1 MNGSELLRQLDQQ
14 GTQNSHFIK
23 LWRKENDFIDIEL
36 IETFRDTVKGG
47 DEFADFELLDMEQL
61 WDVVKKICADR
72 ISRQIIDNNEMI
84 VWDRVSR
91 HGIKS
96 SHKCSYSPEFLIQI
110 FDIETRGN
118 YID

>member
-1 MNGSELLRQLDQQ
+1 MTGNELMRQLDHQERKDRQ
-14 GTQNSHFIK
+14 FIK
-23 LWRKENDFIDIEL
+23 LWRKENDFVDIEL
-36 IETFRDTVKGG
+36 IETFRDNVKGG
-47 DEFADFELLDMEQL
+47 DEFADFELLTMEQL
-61 WDVVKKICADR
+61 WDVVKKMCADR

-84 VWDRVSR
+84 VWDRVDK

>member
-1 MNGSELLRQLDQQ
+1 MNGKELLRQLDHQELK
-14 GTQNSHFIK
+14 NCRFIK

-36 IETFRDTVKGG
+36 IDTFRDTVKAG
-47 DEFADFELLDMEQL
+47 DEFSDFELLNMEQL
-61 WDVVKKICADR
+61 WDIVKKICGDR
-72 ISRQIIDNNEMI
+72 ISRKGIDSNEMI
-84 VWDRVSR
+84 VWDRVDK

-96 SHKCSYSPEFLIQI
+96 SNQCSYSPEFLIQI